1 MWCPQCTGSEYR
13 LGNPSKALVHYSD
26 TSRIIYCV
34 VTRLG
39 WYTIWLATIRPGS
52 VRMFCTGEILR
63 NSRHWSVRQAVW
75 HQLNLS
81 SVRMVWEDMVFITYH
96 SGLLLRL
103 FHPKLAHNC
112 RDGNMEK
119 GSVPCTEL
127 GRPTSYFIQTR
138 PYHLRKALK
147 SASWQLTR
155 LGCSSDWEDEI
166 EKVCGEF
173 GHSLG

>member
-1 MWCPQCTGSEYR
+1 
-13 LGNPSKALVHYSD
+13 
-26 TSRIIYCV
+26 
-34 VTRLG
+34 
-39 WYTIWLATIRPGS
+39 
-52 VRMFCTGEILR
+52 MFCTGEILR

-96 SGLLLRL
+96 SGLLPRL

-119 GSVPCTEL
+119 GSVSCTEL

-147 SASWQLTR
+147 SAS
-155 LGCSSDWEDEI
+155 
-166 EKVCGEF
+166 
-173 GHSLG
+173 